1 MIFGTLGSSLP
12 KRVSRFLSGRWTV
25 IRWAVSETM
34 ALRAVRPF
42 SLMTALLS
50 HLTKTSSQ
58 LSKTLPIRKGG
69 RMPMESF
76 FAKSLNKAI
85 IAVARL
91 QRTLAKASTPRRPT
105 ANCWYRSILHRLVE
119 SKGYWAMRFGFGKK
133 PPQPSVHQIS
143 KSRLPRTQ
151 NFLNSHLLADCI
163 CVQFPEI
170 YLEMPKPNPLI
181 CRQIILIMFGSN
193 EKKCCRWFPIIRLK
207 DNSFQCQM
215 RLLSGWLA
223 FI

>member
-12 KRVSRFLSGRWTV
+12 KRVSRFLSGRWMV

-69 RMPMESF
+69 RMPTESF
-76 FAKSLNKAI
+76 FGKSLNKAI

-119 SKGYWAMRFGFGKK
+119 SKGYWAMRFEFGIKRRRL
-133 PPQPSVHQIS
+133 SVRLIS
-143 KSRLPRTQ
+143 SRRSSRTRD
-151 NFLNSHLLADCI
+151 FLSRHLLMDCT
-163 CVQFPEI
+163 CF
-170 YLEMPKPNPLI
+170 
-181 CRQIILIMFGSN
+181 R
-193 EKKCCRWFPIIRLK
+193 
-207 DNSFQCQM
+207 
-215 RLLSGWLA
+215 
-223 FI
+223 